1 MTTDAVP
8 TLTIVTDDETMTSE
22 TLTELGHSLASELVA
37 ADRRGVDWLGPIVQ
51 FVLPSIASFSVAAR
65 TVIALARKFRSGT
78 VIDTDSNGGLVILR
92 DTELPRGMVIV
103 RRDGE
108 TVEVLDVAE
117 DGTFERL
124 TDLLKKSSP

>member
-1 MTTDAVP
+1 M
-8 TLTIVTDDETMTSE
+8 
-22 TLTELGHSLASELVA
+22 
-37 ADRRGVDWLGPIVQ
+37 GVDWGREGDYTAIV
-51 FVLPSIASFSVAAR
+51 
-65 TVIALARKFRSGT
+65 